1 MQEADK
7 TQSTTIGTVNSNGT
21 FNTKSSY
28 GQINAI
34 MISTT
39 KVVDIDDS
47 TQSDPIIQVIKP
59 VDPEI

>member
-1 MQEADK
+1 
-7 TQSTTIGTVNSNGT
+7 
-21 FNTKSSY
+21 
-28 GQINAI
+28 